1 MSAEEMGSPEL
12 WGISED
18 AWTAGW
24 RRTIEDAVKAEF
36 AGAKI
41 DEPSRI
47 EIWAV
52 KRSDNAVHDYR
63 VQRTGP

>member
-1 MSAEEMGSPEL
+1 MSEEEMGSREL
-12 WGISED
+12 WGISEE
-18 AWTAGW
+18 AWEAGW
-24 RRTIEDAVKAEF
+24 RRTIEEAVKF
-36 AGAKI
+36 AFTGARI
-41 DEPSRI
+41 DEPSQI